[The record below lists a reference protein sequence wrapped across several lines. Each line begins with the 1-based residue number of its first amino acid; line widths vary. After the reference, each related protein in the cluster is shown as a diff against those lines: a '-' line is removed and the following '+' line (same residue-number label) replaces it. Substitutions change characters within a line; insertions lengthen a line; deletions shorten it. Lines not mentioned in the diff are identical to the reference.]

1 MDREGITLFHGVPT
15 LAQVW
20 LGTRNP
26 GTVVRTLRWA
36 FLAGEPLTDVLVERW
51 RDAMPP
57 TGKVVNLYGPTETTL
72 VKCFHVVAE
81 KPRHGIQPLGT
92 PLPQTQALILNAD
105 CQLCGV
111 GEPGEIAIR
120 TPFRTFGYINAPQE
134 QLKRFVRNPFSDDP
148 DDLIYRTGDRGR
160 YRVDGTLEFLGRID
174 DQVKIRGVRIEPA
187 EVTAILARHPKI
199 KACFVTPAMNPQQE
213 TILVCYAMGADG
225 PVTRNDLR
233 SYLAQELPAAMVPS
247 EFVFLNALPLT
258 ANGKID
264 RKALPPPDFLSAAI
278 RPDFIPPRTP
288 VECVL
293 GRIWGRALNLHEVGV
308 HDNFFNLGGHS
319 LVATQVVSQIRRE
332 LRVELPLQTIFAK
345 PTIESLALHVLEARA
360 SGSED
365 IEELLAGLE
374 ALSDER
380 AEHEVLN
387 LELEGR
393 SKHPRGEAQS

>member
-1 MDREGITLFHGVPT
+1 
-15 LAQVW
+15 
-20 LGTRNP
+20 
-26 GTVVRTLRWA
+26 
-36 FLAGEPLTDVLVERW
+36 
-51 RDAMPP
+51 
-57 TGKVVNLYGPTETTL
+57 
-72 VKCFHVVAE
+72 
-81 KPRHGIQPLGT
+81 
-92 PLPQTQALILNAD
+92 
-105 CQLCGV
+105 
-111 GEPGEIAIR
+111 
-120 TPFRTFGYINAPQE
+120 
-134 QLKRFVRNPFSDDP
+134 
-148 DDLIYRTGDRGR
+148 
-160 YRVDGTLEFLGRID
+160 
-174 DQVKIRGVRIEPA
+174 
-187 EVTAILARHPKI
+187 
-199 KACFVTPAMNPQQE
+199 
-213 TILVCYAMGADG
+213 MGADG

-247 EFVFLNALPLT
+247 EFVLLNALPLT
-258 ANGKID
+258 VNGKID
-264 RKALPPPDFLSAAI
+264 RKALPTPDFLSAAI

-293 GRIWGRALNLHEVGV
+293 GRIWSRALNLHEVGV

-365 IEELLAGLE
+365 IEQLLAGLE

-387 LELEGR
+387 PELDGR